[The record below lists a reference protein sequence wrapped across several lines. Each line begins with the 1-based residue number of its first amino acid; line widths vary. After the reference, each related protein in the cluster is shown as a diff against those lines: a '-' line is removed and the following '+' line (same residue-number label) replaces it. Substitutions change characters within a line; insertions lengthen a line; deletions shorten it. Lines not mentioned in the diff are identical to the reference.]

1 MPSVFFLN
9 SFIIC
14 FGAVDIND
22 SKTIFDMVIV
32 LKITILPSN
41 VRFLFFHIFNT
52 WSMSIFFPLLIF
64 RCKKNEYLK
73 FLMYHYLDLYNV
85 THRLPL
91 EPLSGLQ
98 YP

>member
-1 MPSVFFLN
+1 MVYLRSRGFPQKSHLYFFLN

-32 LKITILPSN
+32 LKIAILPSN

-52 WSMSIFFPLLIF
+52 
-64 RCKKNEYLK
+64 
-73 FLMYHYLDLYNV
+73 
-85 THRLPL
+85 
-91 EPLSGLQ
+91 
-98 YP
+98 